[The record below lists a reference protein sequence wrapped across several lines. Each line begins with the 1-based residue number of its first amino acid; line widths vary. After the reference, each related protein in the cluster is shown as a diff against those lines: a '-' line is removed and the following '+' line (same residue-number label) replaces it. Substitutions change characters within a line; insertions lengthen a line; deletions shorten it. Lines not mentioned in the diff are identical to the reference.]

1 MVVTTNDSALMGT
14 GYQALHRIVLDVE
27 VALGILRQMGFAQS
41 KYGAAAGYVHVGV
54 AVSLWL

>member
-1 MVVTTNDSALMGT
+1 MGT